1 MRSFSQIKKE
11 EKSLIFLF
19 FLLSF
24 YSIIF
29 LLWKKYQFQSL
40 IFNVKNLLRLVIF
53 FIHYYVIHSTIFYIL
68 LCYVMEDKITTQMKK
83 GVLEYI
89 ILAII
94 AKWEVYASD
103 IITTLKEHN
112 LLLVEGT
119 LYPLLSRLKTEELL
133 SYSRVE
139 SPQWPPRKYYRL
151 SQKGEW
157 ALEIMRNTRKGLA
170 DTVKSVDH

>member
-1 MRSFSQIKKE
+1 M
-11 EKSLIFLF
+11 LFL
-19 FLLSF
+19 
-24 YSIIF
+24 
-29 LLWKKYQFQSL
+29 
-40 IFNVKNLLRLVIF
+40 IF

-68 LCYVMEDKITTQMKK
+68 LCYVMEEKITTQMKK

>member
-1 MRSFSQIKKE
+1 
-11 EKSLIFLF
+11 
-19 FLLSF
+19 
-24 YSIIF
+24 
-29 LLWKKYQFQSL
+29 
-40 IFNVKNLLRLVIF
+40 
-53 FIHYYVIHSTIFYIL
+53 
-68 LCYVMEDKITTQMKK
+68 MEDKITTQMKK

-119 LYPLLSRLKTEELL
+119 LYPLLSRVKTEELL

>member
-1 MRSFSQIKKE
+1 M
-11 EKSLIFLF
+11 
-19 FLLSF
+19 LL
-24 YSIIF
+24 
-29 LLWKKYQFQSL
+29 
-40 IFNVKNLLRLVIF
+40 LVF
-53 FIHYYVIHSTIFYIL
+53 FIHYYAIHSTIFYIL

-139 SPQWPPRKYYRL
+139 SPQWPPRKL
-151 SQKGEW
+151 SS
-157 ALEIMRNTRKGLA
+157 
-170 DTVKSVDH
+170 KSERRMSTWNYEEYSERTCRHSKKCRSLSIYFYFLKKDWWKPINYFDMFSKWKIVLILF

>member
-1 MRSFSQIKKE
+1 MLS
-11 EKSLIFLF
+11 LF
-19 FLLSF
+19 FD
-24 YSIIF
+24 
-29 LLWKKYQFQSL
+29 
-40 IFNVKNLLRLVIF
+40 VKNLLLLLVF
-53 FIHYYVIHSTIFYIL
+53 FIHYYAIHSTIFYIL

-103 IITTLKEHN
+103 IITTLKDNN
-112 LLLVEGT
+112 LILVEGT

-133 SYSRVE
+133 SYTWVE

-151 SQKGEW
+151 SQKGED
-157 ALEIMRNTRKGLA
+157 ALAMMRNTRKGLA
-170 DTVKSVDH
+170 TTVKNVDH